1 MQMLR
6 KFVFIVF
13 ISLSPTLFANEAV
26 DINTADK
33 EMLMSVNGIGEKRA
47 EDIISY
53 RKENGEFMSVQELTN
68 IKGIGQSMVDRNKD
82 ILTVGTSAE

>member
-1 MQMLR
+1 MQTLR

-82 ILTVGTSAE
+82 TLTVGTSAE

>member
-68 IKGIGQSMVDRNKD
+68 IKGIGQSMVDKNID
-82 ILTVGTSAE
+82 ILTVGSSAE